1 MLQLVLHGEVSF
13 VFSCWL
19 NEQLRSPGTNVS
31 CGVMCTIPTD
41 DAAWRTQI
49 FPLLPRRKKG
59 RYFKINPGRG

>member
-1 MLQLVLHGEVSF
+1 MLRLVLRGEVSF

-19 NEQLRSPGTNVS
+19 NEQLRSPGTNVN

-49 FPLLPRRKKG
+49 FSITAKGKERMLL
-59 RYFKINPGRG
+59 